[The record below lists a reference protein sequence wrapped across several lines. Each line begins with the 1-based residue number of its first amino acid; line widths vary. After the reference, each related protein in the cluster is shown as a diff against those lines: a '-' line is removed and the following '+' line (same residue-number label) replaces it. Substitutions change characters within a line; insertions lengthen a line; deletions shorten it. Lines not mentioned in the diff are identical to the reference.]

1 MCSRGPRYAEAD
13 KKFKQRNAEL
23 TEEYRRITKQYKEL
37 QLKFR
42 HFDLADQEKFKVCV
56 WRGVRTCQ
64 RCCCGLYHSGA
75 SALMRFCPPTVFS
88 VPAGGV
94 GHA

>member
-1 MCSRGPRYAEAD
+1 MISPLICIAVVFGRSTTRYAEAD

-42 HFDLADQEKFKVCV
+42 HFDLADQEKFRVRLVLVGVLVDCLCYHPRLLSNDVYV
-56 WRGVRTCQ
+56 W
-64 RCCCGLYHSGA
+64 
-75 SALMRFCPPTVFS
+75 M
-88 VPAGGV
+88 
-94 GHA
+94 

>member
-1 MCSRGPRYAEAD
+1 LCTGGPRYAEAD

-56 WRGVRTCQ
+56 SVAWCVD
-64 RCCCGLYHSGA
+64 
-75 SALMRFCPPTVFS
+75 
-88 VPAGGV
+88 VPALLLWFV
-94 GHA
+94 P